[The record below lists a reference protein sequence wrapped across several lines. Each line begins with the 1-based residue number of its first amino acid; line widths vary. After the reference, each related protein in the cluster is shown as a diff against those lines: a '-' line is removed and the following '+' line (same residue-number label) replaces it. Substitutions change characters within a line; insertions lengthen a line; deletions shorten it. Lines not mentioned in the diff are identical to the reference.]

1 MRSVWTGWANRA
13 CLSCIVLVSEVT
25 RSRLKHTFEKLN
37 YGNEPMGRR
46 KFKVHNLWHYIS
58 DVHLFQNA
66 KHATE
71 DVVLISI

>member
-1 MRSVWTGWANRA
+1 
-13 CLSCIVLVSEVT
+13 
-25 RSRLKHTFEKLN
+25 
-37 YGNEPMGRR
+37 MGRR
-46 KFKVHNLWHYIS
+46 KFKVHNLWHYVS